1 MKAVILAG
9 GLGLRLRPLTE
20 MLPKPLL
27 PIGPATMMEIL
38 IRRLAACGVTE
49 VFLAVGHRAQDFR
62 DFVARMTDLG
72 VPVSVSEEPTP
83 LGTCGPVSLLSD
95 RLSDPFILLN
105 GDILTTL
112 DFRKAYEY
120 ACGLDAELTA
130 VTTVV
135 ETPFEFGQVMTDGRL
150 ITGVQEK
157 PDIRFEIL
165 AGVYI
170 MRPEAISRIPRGVY
184 YGIDQL
190 IKDLLASGQS
200 VGRFLCADYWLD
212 IGRIQHYQEAQA
224 VYPRLFAG
232 GAITAANRITP

>member
-27 PIGPATMMEIL
+27 PIGPASMVEIL
-38 IRRLAACGVTE
+38 IRRLAACGATE
-49 VFLAVGHRAQDFR
+49 IFLAAGHRAQDFR
-62 DFVARMTDLG
+62 EFVARTTDLG
-72 VPVSVSEEPTP
+72 VPVTVSEESKP
-83 LGTCGPVSLLSD
+83 LGTCGPVTLLAEQ
-95 RLSDPFILLN
+95 LTEPFILLN

-112 DFRKAYEY
+112 DFGQAYGY

-135 ETPFEFGQVMTDGRL
+135 ETPFEFGQVMTDGRV

-165 AGVYI
+165 AGIYV
-170 MRPEAISRIPRGVY
+170 MRPEAIARIPRETY

-190 IKDLLASGQS
+190 IRDLLAAGRP
-200 VGRFLCADYWLD
+200 VGRFLCKDYWLD
-212 IGRIQHYQEAQA
+212 IGRAQHYREAQDA
-224 VYPRLFAG
+224 YRRLFATG
-232 GAITAANRITP
+232 VTAGAD